1 MFGLMNAKI
10 IIQDYKKRV
19 RQSGD
24 SLIKDCLREK
34 DILKVIEMAG
44 LSRDKNSTKHPHQ
57 HRLTNKVLRQFA
69 DRLLRNADN
78 IIASKDFNDL
88 HTIVS
93 GLSLRGIGTLTIYDT
108 AHRIGLRL
116 EIHPDKVYMHSG
128 TRTGAEK
135 ILKRKIKEPYLDKSA
150 FKYFAHL
157 RCDEIEDILC
167 IYKSSFTGSTCLPPI
182 RSNSKICL

>member
-1 MFGLMNAKI
+1 MNAKT
-10 IIQDYKKRV
+10 IIQDYKQRV
-19 RQSGD
+19 RQFGD

-44 LSRDKNSTKHPHQ
+44 LSRDKNNRKHPHQ
-57 HRLTNKVLRQFA
+57 HRLTNKVLHQFA
-69 DRLLRNADN
+69 DRLLGNADK
-78 IIASKDFNDL
+78 IIASKNFSDL

-93 GLSLRGIGTLTIYDT
+93 DLSLRGIGTLTLYDT

-116 EIHPDKVYMHSG
+116 KIHPDKVYMHRG

-150 FKYFAHL
+150 FKDFVHL

-167 IYKSSFTGSTCLPPI
+167 IYKSSFSGNRCLPHI
-182 RSNSKICL
+182 RNSRIC